1 MSKLSIVKVGGNVI
15 ENEALLLPFLQGFAE
30 LTGPKILIH
39 GGGKKASQWAERL
52 GIPVQMNAGRRITDT
67 DTLELITGVYGGQV
81 NKNIVAKLQG
91 LGCNAMGLSGADGNA
106 IQAIKRPVEA
116 IDYGW
121 VGDVQSVNS
130 VFFSQ
135 LLNQGL
141 SPVCCALTHD
151 GKGQLLNT
159 NADTIAAQIAIA
171 LAKQFDVKLYYCF
184 EQLGVLQ
191 SLEDPNSLIEQIDSK
206 KYKDLVDQKI
216 IHQGMLPKMKNA
228 FDALKQG
235 VSKVAIGKPEMISS
249 SIKHTTLTL

>member
-30 LTGPKILIH
+30 LTGPKILVH

-67 DTLELITGVYGGQV
+67 DTLELITGIYAGQV
-81 NKNIVAKLQG
+81 NKSIVATLQG
-91 LGCNAMGLSGADGNA
+91 LDCNAIGLSGADGNA
-106 IQAIKRPVEA
+106 IQAIKRPEAA
-116 IDYGW
+116 IDFGW
-121 VGDVQSVNS
+121 VGDVASVNTP
-130 VFFSQ
+130 FFTQ
-135 LLNQGL
+135 LLDQGL

-159 NADTIAAQIAIA
+159 NADTIASQLAVA
-171 LAKQFDVKLYYCF
+171 LGKQFEVNLYYCF

-191 SLEDPNSLIEQIDSK
+191 SLEDPDSLIETIDTK
-206 KYKDLVDQKI
+206 KHKELLDQKI

-228 FDALKQG
+228 FDALNQG

-249 SIKHTTLTL
+249 SIKHTSITL